1 MAQANIVPRPVQYG
15 VYPEN
20 DSFDAGSTTLDSTYL
35 LGSWSRF
42 APLDATLTVDGTT
55 FWTTTS
61 VIATQNADLHNG
73 FFRVTGSGSAQIY
86 DNGGSAAATV
96 TTQSGSLCG
105 YQYRDYQATDVDVR
119 ASFRFSERE
128 SAAVITATAGR
139 FVFGLAARLNG
150 TITGGGTLDTR
161 MTAVN
166 GYFFGL
172 FGGQGVAGVLKM
184 RYLLIKVVA
193 GTPTAVASANFV
205 TPDSGSSSAL
215 FPNGSNPDRV
225 LKFTCVDS
233 GANVV
238 LTGYTV
244 AADGTATQVLTY
256 TDSSSPITATG
267 RVGLLLT
274 APTFAHL
281 TPSGSM
287 SHLCNWFEVRPNGG
301 NVALRENWERLM
313 PRAGKVY
320 ASGSFAPYVVLPHSL
335 GMHSLMT
342 GWVGDRLSYDSTAS
356 QGYENS
362 LRLDSAN
369 NRIKGVPA
377 GNSQQVYAFSQ
388 RIANDP
394 QFQDRQVSI
403 TFENAGPAVARTA
416 GIMLFGTPGSS
427 DYTTALYS
435 IAKCYLLQVAYTAAG
450 AFNLNLYRSRGNQG
464 VSLLAQKTGISLT
477 LGTPFTLRFVCD
489 TQVVPSPRNGFVR
502 LKAYIGGVQQT
513 WDAAAGLYTDIE
525 IQSTGTVID
534 RKSTRL
540 SSGLGQGLQ
549 FSSATVATAN
559 VFFDSW
565 AVGAG
570 DTPYDTLPEDQATI
584 AVAAENDAASG
595 TFTVPYDWGSS
606 EESEYLV
613 NDHRFDTHHRYV
625 GLVQSRTR
633 TRYTIGNNA
642 ATSTE
647 ITTLKAFYTSH
658 RGVQIP
664 FSWTNPKGTS
674 VTVRFTNDTLAIE
687 QVTPSVYR
695 WSCTLEE
702 VLSE

>member
-1 MAQANIVPRPVQYG
+1 
-15 VYPEN
+15 
-20 DSFDAGSTTLDSTYL
+20 
-35 LGSWSRF
+35 
-42 APLDATLTVDGTT
+42 
-55 FWTTTS
+55 
-61 VIATQNADLHNG
+61 
-73 FFRVTGSGSAQIY
+73 
-86 DNGGSAAATV
+86 
-96 TTQSGSLCG
+96 
-105 YQYRDYQATDVDVR
+105 
-119 ASFRFSERE
+119 
-128 SAAVITATAGR
+128 
-139 FVFGLAARLNG
+139 
-150 TITGGGTLDTR
+150 
-161 MTAVN
+161 
-166 GYFFGL
+166 
-172 FGGQGVAGVLKM
+172 
-184 RYLLIKVVA
+184 
-193 GTPTAVASANFV
+193 
-205 TPDSGSSSAL
+205 
-215 FPNGSNPDRV
+215 
-225 LKFTCVDS
+225 
-233 GANVV
+233 
-238 LTGYTV
+238 
-244 AADGTATQVLTY
+244 
-256 TDSSSPITATG
+256 
-267 RVGLLLT
+267 
-274 APTFAHL
+274 
-281 TPSGSM
+281 
-287 SHLCNWFEVRPNGG
+287 
-301 NVALRENWERLM
+301 
-313 PRAGKVY
+313 
-320 ASGSFAPYVVLPHSL
+320 
-335 GMHSLMT
+335 MHSLMT
-342 GWVGDRLSYDSTAS
+342 GWVGDRLSYDSTGS

-464 VSLLAQKTGISLT
+464 VALLAQKTGISLT

-642 ATSTE
+642 ATSSE